1 MVEVSFS
8 DAIHRGQIKHLLST
22 LPGISKVKLLKKDR
36 KVLFLSR
43 SAEEVRRAA
52 NALSKNGFSPIIR
65 HLTFVVESMNCASCI
80 GRIEHSLLN
89 IHGVIEAEANLLD
102 RTATVR
108 FMDLTLTP
116 SIFVDAI
123 KKAGYSAE
131 IHENVSRQARLNSY
145 DADVQQT
152 RRQAA
157 WAAVLGLPVVIL
169 EMGQHVSPTLHIFVQ
184 TSIGDQ
190 NSWLVQLALSAIL
203 LVGPG
208 RHFFSKGVAAMARL
222 APDTNT
228 LVAIGAGAAFL
239 YSTLATL
246 LPNLL
251 PTAARQ
257 VYFEAATAIIL
268 LILIGRWMEA
278 KAKGQAGTAI
288 ESLMGL
294 QVRTAR
300 RLKDGKSED
309 ILIDNLQIGD
319 QVLVRPGERI
329 PTDGIIIEGMSAV
342 DESMLT
348 GEPFP
353 VDKQVDDSVTG
364 GTLNQLGG
372 FKMRVLRVGEATT
385 LAQIV
390 RSVER
395 AQATKLPVQR
405 LADRVTNWFVP
416 VVILVA
422 LATVG
427 IWLAVGSSNS
437 LTQALVAGVS
447 VLIIACPCAMGLATP
462 VSVLVGIGRA
472 AEMGVLFRGGDA
484 LQRLADI
491 NLMAFDKT
499 GTITTGQPK
508 LSDIIPTGGH
518 SRTKLLKYVA
528 AVEELSEHSLAASVR
543 YTAEHKNLEIPLA
556 REFNA
561 MPGLGAAAM
570 VENQS
575 VLAGNLRCMTINGV
589 HIDAPEQAESNRLA
603 ALGRTTI
610 FVSIDGKCAGILV
623 FEDSIK
629 ASSNEVITEL
639 QRKAEIVL
647 ITGDGHGAAKTMAA
661 RAGIGTIHAELG
673 PQDKADKISEFIA
686 AGKRVAFVGDGV
698 NDSAALA
705 AADVGLAIGTGSDIA
720 IETAD
725 VVLMS
730 DDLWA
735 VVSARYMASATMRN
749 IKQNLVWAFSYNI
762 ALIPIAAGALYPF
775 LGWQLSPILAAAAM
789 AFSSV
794 SVLLNAIRLKGVGSA
809 ALQQ

>member
-8 DAIHRGQIKHLLST
+8 DAIHSGQIEDLLSI
-22 LPGISKVKLLKKDR
+22 LPGISKVTLLKRDR
-36 KVLFLSR
+36 KVLFSSR

-52 NALSKNGFSPIIR
+52 NVLSESGFLPIIR

-80 GRIEHSLLN
+80 GRIEHSLLD
-89 IHGVIEAEANLLD
+89 IHGVTEAEANLLD

-116 SIFVDAI
+116 STFIDAI

-131 IHENVSRQARLNSY
+131 IHESAGRQARLNSY
-145 DADVQQT
+145 DQDVQQT
-152 RRQAA
+152 RRQAT
-157 WAAVLGLPVVIL
+157 WAAALGCPVIIL
-169 EMGQHVSPTLHIFVQ
+169 EMGQHVSPVLHAFVQ
-184 TSIGDQ
+184 TSIGYQ
-190 NSWLVQLALSAIL
+190 NSWLVQLSLSAIV

-278 KAKGQAGTAI
+278 KAKGQAGAAI

-294 QVRTAR
+294 QVRCAR
-300 RLKDGKSED
+300 RLRDGKSED

-319 QVLVRPGERI
+319 QVLVSPGERI
-329 PTDGIIIEGMSAV
+329 PTDGIIVEGMSDV

-353 VDKQVDDSVTG
+353 VDKQVDDHVTG
-364 GTLNQLGG
+364 GTLNQSGG
-372 FKMRVLRVGEATT
+372 FKMRVLRVGGETT

-416 VVILVA
+416 MVILVA

-462 VSVLVGIGRA
+462 VSVLVGTSRA

-491 NLMAFDKT
+491 HLMAFDKT

-508 LSDIIPTGGH
+508 LSDVVPTGDH

-528 AVEELSEHSLAASVR
+528 AVEELSEHPLAASVR
-543 YTAEHKNLEIPLA
+543 HAAKHKKLAILPA

-570 VENQS
+570 VENQP
-575 VLAGNLRCMTINGV
+575 VLVGNLRCMTINGV
-589 HIDAPEQAESNRLA
+589 HIRAAERAESNGLA
-603 ALGRTTI
+603 ERGRTTI
-610 FVSIDGKCAGILV
+610 FVSIDGKFAGILA

-629 ASSNEVITEL
+629 ASSNEVIAEL

-647 ITGDGHGAAKTMAA
+647 MTGDGHGAAEAMAV
-661 RAGIGTIHAELG
+661 RAGIGTIHAELR
-673 PQDKADKISEFIA
+673 PQDKADKINEFIA

-705 AADVGLAIGTGSDIA
+705 AADVGIAIGTGSDIA

-730 DDLWA
+730 DDLMA
-735 VVSARYMASATMRN
+735 VVNARHVASATMRN
-749 IKQNLVWAFSYNI
+749 IKQNLLWAFGYNI

-794 SVLLNAIRLKGVGSA
+794 SVLLNAIRLKGVKSV
-809 ALQQ
+809 ALQR